1 MAKVLRRLTS
11 WRMASTDMVL
21 GTQVIEKRWAWRK
34 WFCVLQDK
42 EGVLEQMGILTC
54 RASFFGAKASPK
66 GGGRHPKSGCGSQ
79 RVIVVLGGDGLKY
92 KATEERCNPGAI
104 RHSQSQAM

>member
-1 MAKVLRRLTS
+1 MMAKVLRRLTS

-66 GGGRHPKSGCGSQ
+66 GGGVTQ
-79 RVIVVLGGDGLKY
+79 RVGVALKGSLWSWVVMG
-92 KATEERCNPGAI
+92 
-104 RHSQSQAM
+104 